1 MLHILHI
8 IYKDKGKAQPITRHE
23 APGEQYRYS
32 FTLSLT
38 WALGGVGGQRHVP
51 GALLEDK
58 RPGTLFIGAWVD
70 HRAGLDGAA
79 YLAPPGF
86 DPDSPAHSE
95 SLYQLNYH
103 GSQYI
108 LKIKFLR

>member
-58 RPGTLFIGAWVD
+58 RPGTLFIGAWVGP
-70 HRAGLDGAA
+70 GLVWNDAENIAHTGIRSMDR
-79 YLAPPGF
+79 PPQ
-86 DPDSPAHSE
+86 SQ
-95 SLYQLNYH
+95 SLY
-103 GSQYI
+103 
-108 LKIKFLR
+108 